1 MLSGSS
7 VESLMQAFR
16 DPSSP
21 FHLREGETGP
31 ASPDELPK
39 STIQSH
45 TFSTVST
52 GYAPVETDLE
62 EVSVEAREYALSEGY
77 DPDSFLEQKIVWGDM
92 DSFRHVNNVRYVRF
106 VESSRIQW
114 LTRLG
119 EEVGGPAAAADLI
132 SGRGVGII
140 LKSVKVDFK
149 RPVTYPDTLLISH
162 RARPTEPNSST
173 QFNHDGMIY
182 SYAQRKVVATSESVL
197 VWYDYDALKRAT
209 PSDVLQKALERRMV
223 EGISN

>member
-1 MLSGSS
+1 
-7 VESLMQAFR
+7 MQAFR

-39 STIQSH
+39 STTQSY
-45 TFSTVST
+45 TFSTVPTS
-52 GYAPVETDLE
+52 YAPVETDLA
-62 EVSVEAREYALSEGY
+62 EAREYALSEGY
-77 DPDSFLEQKIVWGDM
+77 DPDSFFEQKIVWGDM

-114 LTRLG
+114 MTRLG
-119 EEVGGPAAAADLI
+119 EEVGGKAAAADLI
-132 SGRGVGII
+132 AGRGVGII

-149 RPVTYPDTLLISH
+149 CPVTYPDTLLISH
-162 RARPTEPNSST
+162 RARPTDPKSST

-182 SYAQRKVVATSESVL
+182 SYAQRRVVATSESVL
-197 VWYDYDALKRAT
+197 VWYDYDALKRTT
-209 PSDVLQKALERRMV
+209 PPDIMQRVLERRME